1 MGYSHDSEFP
11 FAAFITNLGKY
22 NEGELVGEWVKFPTT
37 PEKLQ
42 EVFERIGIGSA
53 DDFGNPYEE
62 WFITDYD
69 CYVDGLYNLLGEY
82 ENLDELNYLASKL
95 EELGESEYE
104 HFQAAM
110 EISDY
115 TGSLKDLI
123 NLTDN
128 LDKYDVYP
136 GIDDYD
142 DLGRYYIDE
151 LGTMQVPEYLQN
163 YIDYEAYGRDIALGD
178 TGAFTDYGYVYDNQ
192 SRFEEYYDGDREN
205 IPEEYRVM
213 VSPEVVE
220 ELEPDL
226 DRLDVSTELA
236 LDLDLHFRGYS
247 ADYEQAFPKEQVQR
261 EAIADALLDGNT
273 SLIKTGLLNM
283 SREMDLREET
293 SPLIGRLTD
302 YEKEYGINTY
312 TVYQLKEV
320 EELHPY
326 HFEGSEY
333 LEAAGLSIDR
343 ANYEAVYAAPFT
355 PRENLESIYTDL
367 NIHRPDNFRGHSLS
381 VSDVVVLQEYG
392 KETAHFCDRFGYKE
406 VPEFLEQQPE
416 KAEPD
421 MGQITFY
428 TAECM
433 EFPSLGEYHN
443 NLTLQEAVAA
453 YQAIPANRL
462 HGIKGIGFTLE
473 DGSIYSGMEY
483 PLVRGNRI
491 DLDNLCL
498 VEHFKE
504 SPLVQ
509 EAVIDLVRAL
519 PDLTVDDRE
528 NFLLMLTDPK
538 NHLKNAEVQ
547 VEDDYGMIDGIIN
560 NGERS
565 KDKEP
570 GMDKPSV
577 LGQLSQA
584 KKECAERKPPELG
597 KPGKDEPEL

>member
-1 MGYSHDSEFP
+1 MVDDMRVYI
-11 FAAFITNLGKY
+11 ANLGKY
-22 NEGELVGEWVKFPTT
+22 NEGELVGAWFSFPID
-37 PEKLQ
+37 E
-42 EVFERIGIGSA
+42 EDVAERIGLNSY
-53 DDFGNPYEE
+53 YEE
-62 WFITDYD
+62 YAVHDTDNFPIEIGEYISIQELNEMYEMICELPDYITDA
-69 CYVDGLYNLLGEY
+69 
-82 ENLDELNYLASKL
+82 LDEFVSHYGSL
-95 EELGESEYE
+95 EEVYE
-104 HFQAAM
+104 H
-110 EISDY
+110 
-115 TGSLKDLI
+115 KDDI
-123 NLTDN
+123 YFYPDCDDMTD
-128 LDKYDVYP
+128 
-136 GIDDYD
+136 IA
-142 DLGRYYIDE
+142 YYFIDE
-151 LGTMQVPEYLQN
+151 LQVLGEIPLPLQN

-213 VSPEVVE
+213 VSPEEVE

>member
-213 VSPEVVE
+213 VSPEEVE

-293 SPLIGRLTD
+293 SPLIG
-302 YEKEYGINTY
+302 
-312 TVYQLKEV
+312 
-320 EELHPY
+320 
-326 HFEGSEY
+326 
-333 LEAAGLSIDR
+333 
-343 ANYEAVYAAPFT
+343 
-355 PRENLESIYTDL
+355 
-367 NIHRPDNFRGHSLS
+367 
-381 VSDVVVLQEYG
+381 
-392 KETAHFCDRFGYKE
+392 
-406 VPEFLEQQPE
+406 
-416 KAEPD
+416 
-421 MGQITFY
+421 
-428 TAECM
+428 
-433 EFPSLGEYHN
+433 
-443 NLTLQEAVAA
+443 
-453 YQAIPANRL
+453 
-462 HGIKGIGFTLE
+462 
-473 DGSIYSGMEY
+473 
-483 PLVRGNRI
+483 RGNRI

>member
-1 MGYSHDSEFP
+1 MDTP
-11 FAAFITNLGKY
+11 FEAYVTNLGKY
-22 NEGELVGEWVKFPTT
+22 NEGRLVGESLKFPTT
-37 PEKLQ
+37 TE
-42 EVFERIGIGSA
+42 EVQALLKRIGIDGVR
-53 DDFGNPYEE
+53 YEE
-62 WFITDYD
+62 IFITDYE
-69 CYVDGLYNLLGEY
+69 VNISGLYDCLGEY
-82 ENLDELNYLASKL
+82 ESIDELNYLASLISEMDQSDREKFVAVIDS
-95 EELGESEYE
+95 GEYS
-104 HFQAAM
+104 
-110 EISDY
+110 
-115 TGSLKDLI
+115 GSVKDLI
-123 NLTDN
+123 NLTQN
-128 LDKYDVYP
+128 LDCFEFYP
-136 GIDDYD
+136 GVKDEEE
-142 DLGRYYIDE
+142 LGRMYILE
-151 LGTMQVPEYLQN
+151 FEALTVPEHLID

-213 VSPEVVE
+213 VSPEEVE

-433 EFPSLGEYHN
+433 EN
-443 NLTLQEAVAA
+443 T
-453 YQAIPANRL
+453 I
-462 HGIKGIGFTLE
+462 T
-473 DGSIYSGMEY
+473 
-483 PLVRGNRI
+483 
-491 DLDNLCL
+491 
-498 VEHFKE
+498 
-504 SPLVQ
+504 
-509 EAVIDLVRAL
+509 
-519 PDLTVDDRE
+519 T
-528 NFLLMLTDPK
+528 
-538 NHLKNAEVQ
+538 
-547 VEDDYGMIDGIIN
+547 
-560 NGERS
+560 
-565 KDKEP
+565 
-570 GMDKPSV
+570 
-577 LGQLSQA
+577 
-584 KKECAERKPPELG
+584 
-597 KPGKDEPEL
+597 